1 LNCFSTNRQASV
13 STERGFTL
21 IEILI
26 VVLVIGVLLGVVTT
40 SFTGSSNA
48 VVIEGFAQRMI
59 TRVEMARDKAIQQ
72 NMEWGMR
79 IENDSYYF
87 MKFNQARGAWS
98 KYSERPFETESITS
112 DIEMSVRADSYEGS
126 LASQDQLL
134 PHIVFFSSGEVTPF
148 EISINHLAAPDTVLS
163 LESDGFMRTAL
174 VEGEGF

>member
-1 LNCFSTNRQASV
+1 MDCFSPNRQVNISA
-13 STERGFTL
+13 ERGFTL

-79 IENDSYYF
+79 IEKNSYYF

-98 KYSERPFETESITS
+98 RFSERPFETESLVN
-112 DIEMSVRADSYEGS
+112 DMEMSVKADNYEGG

-148 EISINHLAAPDTVLS
+148 EISINHLASPDTIWS
-163 LESDGFMRTAL
+163 LESDGFIRTAL
-174 VEGEGF
+174 KKGEVF